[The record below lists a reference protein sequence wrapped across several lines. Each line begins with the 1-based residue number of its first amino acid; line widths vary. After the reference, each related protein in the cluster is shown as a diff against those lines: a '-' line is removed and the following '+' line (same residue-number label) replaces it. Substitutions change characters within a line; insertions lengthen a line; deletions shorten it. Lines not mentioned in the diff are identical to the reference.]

1 MKKNRN
7 GSFSYSGKLSKVL
20 LRMKLT
26 FVLLLCVMSQ
36 VFALASAQTVSLKK
50 QNASLE
56 EILWELK
63 EKTQLVFMYSDED
76 IASVKGID
84 IDMKN
89 TQVDAILNKCLE
101 GTDLK
106 YVRENNAIVIRRS
119 RQSENVPQVRMR
131 KISGKV
137 TDTNGDPLPGVT
149 ILVDGTTI
157 GVATDNE
164 GKYSLECPEAP
175 DLALNF
181 TFMGMKSQ
189 KVTVGPKNVI
199 DVTLEEEM
207 NRLEEAV
214 AVGYGT
220 TKVKDMTG
228 AVTRLGSKDMETAP
242 MGATIQSMLQG
253 KAPGVNVMISSASPT
268 SPVSVIIRG
277 SSSLSGDSQPL
288 WVIDG
293 VPEYNA
299 STSGDVS
306 NTLYNLNLTDV
317 ESIDILKDASAT
329 AIYGSRA
336 ANGVIIVTTKKG
348 RANQEATFSVNVSQ
362 TWSVLPKLPT
372 MMTGREERWWRLKA
386 LRNMPQAYLD
396 WENRQYKYPTS
407 LTEMERNRL
416 SALDW
421 FYPKK
426 DSQVSDGIVLQ
437 DSLNAFYNH
446 ATNFFPMYFETG
458 KVTNA
463 NIQTYGGSERMN
475 YGIGLGYYDES
486 GGKDC
491 PSGPQMSGR
500 ALLYDNC

>member
-137 TDTNGDPLPGVT
+137 TDTSGDPLPGVT

-306 NTLYNLNLTDV
+306 NTLYNL
-317 ESIDILKDASAT
+317 
-329 AIYGSRA
+329 R
-336 ANGVIIVTTKKG
+336 
-348 RANQEATFSVNVSQ
+348 
-362 TWSVLPKLPT
+362 
-372 MMTGREERWWRLKA
+372 
-386 LRNMPQAYLD
+386 
-396 WENRQYKYPTS
+396 
-407 LTEMERNRL
+407 
-416 SALDW
+416 
-421 FYPKK
+421 
-426 DSQVSDGIVLQ
+426 
-437 DSLNAFYNH
+437 
-446 ATNFFPMYFETG
+446 
-458 KVTNA
+458 
-463 NIQTYGGSERMN
+463 
-475 YGIGLGYYDES
+475 
-486 GGKDC
+486 
-491 PSGPQMSGR
+491 
-500 ALLYDNC
+500 

>member
-137 TDTNGDPLPGVT
+137 TDTSGDPLPGVT

-189 KVTVGPKNVI
+189 NVTVGPKYVI
-199 DVTLEEEM
+199 VVSLEDEM
-207 NRLEEAV
+207 NRLDEAV

-336 ANGVIIVTTKKG
+336 ANGVVLVTTKRGKAG
-348 RANQEATFSVNVSQ
+348 MKPQLEFSARYGIQ
-362 TWSVLPKLPT
+362 T
-372 MMTGREERWWRLKA
+372 M
-386 LRNMPQAYLD
+386 
-396 WENRQYKYPTS
+396 
-407 LTEMERNRL
+407 
-416 SALDW
+416 
-421 FYPKK
+421 
-426 DSQVSDGIVLQ
+426 
-437 DSLNAFYNH
+437 
-446 ATNFFPMYFETG
+446 
-458 KVTNA
+458 NA
-463 NIQTYGGSERMN
+463 NDFRVLTADEYIRVSKAACAMSLFTRGSLDYFTR
-475 YGIGLGYYDES
+475 
-486 GGKDC
+486 K
-491 PSGPQMSGR
+491 
-500 ALLYDNC
+500 